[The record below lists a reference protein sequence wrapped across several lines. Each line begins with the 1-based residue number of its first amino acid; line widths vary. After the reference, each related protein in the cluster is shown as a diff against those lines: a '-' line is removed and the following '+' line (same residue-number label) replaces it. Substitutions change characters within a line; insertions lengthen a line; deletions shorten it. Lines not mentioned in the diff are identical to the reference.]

1 MAILFVGSSPSDLGG
16 ITSPYTGTLGRDANF
31 TPVASL
37 VSGDF
42 DDIGG
47 GFVINPLPAVTDTM
61 WLHFLM
67 NTQNAVGYSSFPD
80 GYFMRIFNGSTEI
93 ARIDVQDSLYTLQ
106 GGGQTSPNFS
116 PWIQNQNTTYD
127 IKCVCDGTNVTV
139 EVYIGGALQASITYA
154 SAIGVPTSYT
164 FDHFDTNWNTSAID
178 WRYSEFIVTDNEST
192 IGWRLATLEPNAAG
206 TYTAWEGV
214 PTNLAVLGDGLSISS
229 DTAGEKES
237 WTLSAYGGPATA
249 SGVRAVVNKFFAQ
262 AGGTPPT
269 QIRPFIRHAA
279 TDVAGT
285 TFTPSG
291 AFHLE
296 VLDNNPQTTL
306 TWDTAD
312 LATLEVGVES
322 IT

>member
-1 MAILFVGSSPSDLGG
+1 MGYRMNATYIGHSA
-16 ITSPYTGTLGRDANF
+16 TGTDDS
-31 TPVASL
+31 TPTL
-37 VSGDF
+37 TF
-42 DDIGG
+42 D
-47 GFVINPLPAVTDTM
+47 
-61 WLHFLM
+61 
-67 NTQNAVGYSSFPD
+67 
-80 GYFMRIFNGSTEI
+80 
-93 ARIDVQDSLYTLQ
+93 
-106 GGGQTSPNFS
+106 
-116 PWIQNQNTTYD
+116 TTY
-127 IKCVCDGTNVTV
+127 
-139 EVYIGGALQASITYA
+139 
-154 SAIGVPTSYT
+154 
-164 FDHFDTNWNTSAID
+164 NTSAID

-206 TYTAWEGV
+206 TYTAWKGV

-262 AGGTPPT
+262 AGAFPPT

-279 TDVAGT
+279 TDVAGI

-291 AFHLE
+291 AFHME